1 MKWKRTQTCADLR
14 KENVNDKV
22 VVMGWVDRRRDHGGI
37 IFIDLRDRYGVT
49 QVHIDPNSAAYQ
61 EAKKLRSEFV
71 VAFVGIVKE
80 RPEGMANP
88 KLNTG
93 DIEVIADDIEV
104 LNASL
109 TPPFQVSGENKA
121 SEDLRLKYR
130 YLDLRRTEIKNN
142 IMVRHKVA
150 QTVRNYFTDQSFVE
164 VETPFLMK
172 STPEGARDYLVP
184 SRVWQGRF
192 FALPQSP
199 QTYKQLLMVAGFD
212 RYFQIVKCFRDEDL
226 RADRQPEFTQIDVEM
241 SFIDEEDIY
250 AIVEGLMSRIMKENL
265 NVEIKLPLRRLP
277 YDEALNKY
285 GSDRPDLRY
294 GLEISNI
301 SDIVKDCDFKVFKDT
316 VAQGNTVAGI
326 CAPDCGKYSRKQ
338 LDDLIAWTTELG
350 AKGLV
355 GIKVENGDLVGGL
368 MKFFT
373 EEIRKNMIESFGA
386 KDGDLILM
394 VADEHEKALNLLGNL
409 RQKIAKDENL
419 INTNEYNLIW
429 VVDFPLFE
437 YNAEE
442 ERFVAR
448 HHPFTSPVPDDMEKM
463 ESDPGAVKA
472 RAYDL
477 VLNGMEIA
485 GGSIRIS
492 DNKIQQLMF
501 KALGISD
508 EEAEAKFGFLL
519 EALQFGA
526 PPHGG
531 IAFGFDRLN
540 MIIAGANSIRD
551 VIAFPKTASAV
562 SLMDGSPSEVSTH
575 QLNELGIK
583 LKHPPKNLL

>member
-1 MKWKRTQTCADLR
+1 MKWKRTHTCADLR
-14 KENVNDKV
+14 KENVNKQTI
-22 VVMGWVDRRRDHGGI
+22 VMGWVDRRRDHGGI

-49 QVHIDPNSAAYQ
+49 QVHIDPNSSAYQ
-61 EAKKLRSEFV
+61 EAKKLRNEFV
-71 VAFVGIVKE
+71 VGFKGLVKE

-93 DIEVIADDIEV
+93 DIEVIADEIDV
-104 LNASL
+104 MNASL
-109 TPPFQVSGENKA
+109 TPPIQVSGENKA

-130 YLDLRRTEIKNN
+130 YLDLRRQDVKHN
-142 IMVRHKVA
+142 IMVRHQAA
-150 QTVRNYFTDQSFVE
+150 QIVRNYFTDQQFVE

-241 SFIDEEDIY
+241 SFVDEEDIY
-250 AIVEGLMSRIMKENL
+250 SIVEGLMYRILKEIL
-265 NVEIKLPLRRLP
+265 DIEITLPIQRIP

-285 GSDRPDLRY
+285 GIDRPDLRY

-301 SDIVKDCDFKVFKDT
+301 SEIVKDCDFKVFKNT
-316 VAQGNTVAGI
+316 VAAGNTVAGI
-326 CAPDCGKYSRKQ
+326 CAPGCGKYSRKQ
-338 LDDLIAWTTELG
+338 LDDLIAWTTDLG

-368 MKFFT
+368 MKFFS
-373 EEIRKNMIESFGA
+373 EDIRKNMINIFGA
-386 KDGDLILM
+386 NDGDLILM
-394 VADEHEKALNLLGNL
+394 VADEHEKALGLLGNL
-409 RQKIAKDENL
+409 RQKIAKNEKL
-419 INTNEYNLIW
+419 IKEKEYKLAWI
-429 VVDFPLFE
+429 VDFPLFE
-437 YNAEE
+437 YSEEE
-442 ERFVAR
+442 ERFMAR
-448 HHPFTSPVPDDMEKM
+448 HHPFTSPVPEDMDKM

-477 VLNGMEIA
+477 VLNGLEIA

-492 DNKIQQLMF
+492 DNKLQQLMF

-540 MIIAGANSIRD
+540 MILAGASSIRD

-583 LKHPPKNLL
+583 LKHPPQN